1 MARIKE
7 DIIVIRLSKLV
18 KDSDSQESSLVGDD
32 VTDNIEAIVQE
43 LVGDSVIVEVERQ

>member
-1 MARIKE
+1 MAKIKE
-7 DIIVIRLSKLV
+7 DIIFIKLSKLI
-18 KDSDSQESSLVGDD
+18 KDNDDQASSLVGKD